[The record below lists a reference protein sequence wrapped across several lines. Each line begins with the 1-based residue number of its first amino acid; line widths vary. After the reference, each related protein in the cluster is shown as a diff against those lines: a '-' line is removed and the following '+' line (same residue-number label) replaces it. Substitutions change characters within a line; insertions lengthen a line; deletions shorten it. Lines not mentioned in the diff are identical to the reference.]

1 MEKNKGILGL
11 RKLREFSTRER
22 RKIIEEYLRG
32 GCTKCEIWYKYTG
45 RKEEKGNLLTWMR
58 ELGYSPKS
66 QKDTFV
72 VSNEKV
78 MPKNTN
84 KQSIENDQLKEK
96 IAQLEKALVESEL
109 RATALDTMIEVAE
122 KELKISIRKKSNTKQ
137 SIR

>member
-66 QKDTFV
+66 QKDTFG
-72 VSNEKV
+72 VSNQKA